1 MSSNRAETL
10 KRITPELVVQLTLY
24 PTDQGGRRE
33 PIPPGW
39 SCPCFPTRETDVAG
53 WDGCPMLGDDWMQPG
68 ETRIVGY
75 AFLSGREAA
84 EALSLNEHF
93 YIWERRI
100 IGEAKILSPEA
111 LTGR

>member
-1 MSSNRAETL
+1 
-10 KRITPELVVQLTLY
+10 
-24 PTDQGGRRE
+24 
-33 PIPPGW
+33 
-39 SCPCFPTRETDVAG
+39 
-53 WDGCPMLGDDWMQPG
+53 MLGDDWMQPG

-100 IGEAKILSPEA
+100 IGEARILSPEA